1 MAVAGEACVSGVT
14 PELQALAFPE
24 LDQEWRAMPCLV
36 NDIIVGYNSV
46 YFHFIMSMLSKPG
59 QTLYIYLS
67 LQQEVRKHWKLN
79 VAEFRGNSFPGWQCD
94 SREMMARGR

>member
-36 NDIIVGYNSV
+36 NDIIVGCNSV
-46 YFHFIMSMLSKPG
+46 YFHFIIVNAFKTWSN
-59 QTLYIYLS
+59 TLHLFVS
-67 LQQEVRKHWKLN
+67 TAGSQEAL
-79 VAEFRGNSFPGWQCD
+79 ETECS
-94 SREMMARGR
+94 